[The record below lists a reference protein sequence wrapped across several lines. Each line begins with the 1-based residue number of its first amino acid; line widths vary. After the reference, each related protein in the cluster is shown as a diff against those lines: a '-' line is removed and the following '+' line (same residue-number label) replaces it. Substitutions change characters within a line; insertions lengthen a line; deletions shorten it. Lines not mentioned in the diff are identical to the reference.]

1 MNSKKGDHENMGKKG
16 LSCLT
21 KPEREVVESFV
32 KELREKLDK
41 EIVSMKLF
49 GSKVR
54 GNSKKDSDI
63 DIFILVEEKTLKTSE
78 IIDDLTADYIFNY
91 NLPISPVLYDLF
103 EYRKN
108 KELGSFFFESV
119 EKEGVVL

>member
-1 MNSKKGDHENMGKKG
+1 MGKKG

-41 EIVSMKLF
+41 EIVSIKLF

>member
-1 MNSKKGDHENMGKKG
+1 MNSKKGDHKNMGKKG

-108 KELGSFFFESV
+108 KDLG
-119 EKEGVVL
+119 